1 MLQDPSQVVWQN
13 IEITKRGRCCR
24 GTGVAIVTALLLCV
38 SIVFLVLIA
47 ALQVKYKSAL
57 PGSTVCD
64 SVLPAVAFGETV
76 DSLGHLPSGVT
87 LPAGLTL
94 VKNASEP
101 FCASYGMVQLRWTA
115 TNTSIQPLTSVTAQD
130 SCLNECYAPKN
141 SPGTCTVEAVLVP
154 GTGSGAANSGTTTN
168 LTYVRSEVVAC
179 YCLQQLDEALS
190 SVNSVFT
197 ATRALLSNE
206 EQFCLDTALD
216 FLRYQ
221 AIRVAAASVV
231 AIINLALALC
241 IRLLTNSEGHE
252 DLDSLQRS
260 TALKAF
266 LAQFI
271 NTALLSFVI
280 DAAMP
285 IISTVLGVT
294 VPIYASNGPLWH
306 YTVGASLCLTMIIN
320 AFAQHARTLLLLL
333 LVHPCLRCGG
343 TRGALHQDELNVKLA
358 PPEFLIANRTAD
370 VLLTFATC
378 FMYSAGNPVILVIG
392 AGSVLVSY
400 YVDQLSL
407 LRVYRRPPRFN
418 AGSAKFIASVL
429 PFAIVAHLVIAIWQY
444 SDPLVLQSQSALG
457 DSSEEV
463 LRSGVSTLST
473 EMGGFS
479 LVNDATSS
487 TMKRMLKESTFPLT
501 VILIAFVSVWFLL
514 STAGRA
520 ALAFAEEVL
529 QLCCGRCSVRRCCG
543 CCAKGPTLYER
554 QRPRLRNSPF
564 TGPFAAPLNAT
575 QHHELNAWEWSA
587 GARLYTDPFGQLVK
601 AWVWPYRDN
610 EGPALTVRDA
620 IATEDGAAVKG
631 HGANAP
637 VSADAALRMAS
648 TVRAATD
655 ALPLSARADKQY
667 GQRLRTWEV
676 VSLTGL
682 ASFHIEDNPLY
693 SPALMAV
700 HAARAL
706 LPSADGAPAGA
717 TPATDTATVAAA
729 GASAGHPAGPSA
741 EERVARI
748 VDMDDPSSPGAA
760 LHGASASGSLAVGT
774 DAALGG
780 ARAVSPATDVRM
792 VTVRPKARDP
802 AAAAGARPSEE
813 DGAAGGSSSPRAG
826 AEAAA
831 GGGTARLAR
840 SGAGTR
846 GSMQDVAA
854 AMTVFKRAG
863 KHRQWRGRTAL
874 AGISLPAQ
882 MRQHSGLASPL
893 GDAEAAEA
901 AGNETLENGSASAR
915 GTRGGSSS
923 ARGSARGPA
932 SASVRM
938 PPSHAAAYT
947 DAQLASMGFP
957 SQLNVVAISEEDEE
971 DGGEDSDSGAEARAG
986 APGLRAIANSR
997 AVAGL
1002 LTAMSRR
1009 DLSTRH
1015 LFTPTG
1021 ASTAAGAD
1029 GRSGPTLAVS
1039 QASAAARGPGVFQL
1053 RPGRVMPAPQ
1063 TVAEAVE
1070 PLQGAP
1076 TAASPA
1082 CSAAGGR
1089 GGEVADDM
1097 PAAVEEER
1105 PAVGIGSRS
1114 GASGAARLPIASPV
1128 STTGPGHRLAPSTAP
1143 ESIAVNPLV

>member
-1 MLQDPSQVVWQN
+1 
-13 IEITKRGRCCR
+13 
-24 GTGVAIVTALLLCV
+24 
-38 SIVFLVLIA
+38 
-47 ALQVKYKSAL
+47 
-57 PGSTVCD
+57 
-64 SVLPAVAFGETV
+64 VLPAVAFGTTV
-76 DSLGHLPSGVT
+76 DSQGHLPSGVT
-87 LPAGLTL
+87 LPTGLTL

-101 FCASYGMVQLRWTA
+101 FCASYGMVQLRWAA

-141 SPGTCTVEAVLVP
+141 SPGSCTVEAVLVP
-154 GTGSGAANSGTTTN
+154 GTGSGATDSGTAN
-168 LTYVRSEVVAC
+168 ITYVRSEVVAC

-190 SVNSVFT
+190 SVGGVFT
-197 ATRALLSNE
+197 ATKALLASE

-231 AIINLALALC
+231 AFINLALALC
-241 IRLLTNSEGHE
+241 IPLLTNSEGHE

-260 TALKAF
+260 TALKLF

-294 VPIYASNGPLWH
+294 VPIYAANGPLWH

-320 AFAQHARTLLLLL
+320 AFAQHARTLLLLV

-343 TRGALHQDELNVKLA
+343 TRGALHQDELNIKLA

-370 VLLTFATC
+370 VLLAFTTC
-378 FMYSAGNPVILVIG
+378 FMYSAGNPIILVIG
-392 AGSVLVSY
+392 VGSCLVSY
-400 YVDQLSL
+400 YVDQFTL

-444 SDPLVLQSQSALG
+444 SDPLVLQSQPALG

-487 TMKRMLKESTFPLT
+487 IMKRMLKESTFPLAA
-501 VILIAFVSVWFLL
+501 ILVAFVSVWFLLSTAGRAAAAILVAFVSVWFLL

-529 QLCCGRCSVRRCCG
+529 HLCCGRCSVRRCCG
-543 CCAKGPTLYER
+543 CFAKRPMLYER
-554 QRPRLRNSPF
+554 RRPRLRNSPF

-601 AWVWPYRDN
+601 VWVWPYRDN

-620 IATEDGAAVKG
+620 TAAEDGAAVKG
-631 HGANAP
+631 RAANAP
-637 VSADAALRMAS
+637 ASADAALRMAS

-655 ALPLSARADKQY
+655 ALPPSARADKQY

-706 LPSADGAPAGA
+706 LPTAEGAPAGA
-717 TPATDTATVAAA
+717 TPAGTTATATVAAA
-729 GASAGHPAGPSA
+729 GASADHPAGPGA
-741 EERVARI
+741 EEQVSRI
-748 VDMDDPSSPGAA
+748 VDIDDPASPGAA
-760 LHGASASGSLAVGT
+760 LHRASASGGLA
-774 DAALGG
+774 DAAAGA
-780 ARAVSPATDVRM
+780 ARAVSAATDVRM
-792 VTVRPKARDP
+792 VTVRPKVRDP
-802 AAAAGARPSEE
+802 ASAAGACPTEEEVAPGDSSSPRDAAAGA
-813 DGAAGGSSSPRAG
+813 DATGAAAVSS
-826 AEAAA
+826 
-831 GGGTARLAR
+831 TARLAR
-840 SGAGTR
+840 SGAGT
-846 GSMQDVAA
+846 GSSMQDVAA

-863 KHRQWRGRTAL
+863 RHRQWKGRTAL
-874 AGISLPAQ
+874 AGINLPAQ
-882 MRQHSGLASPL
+882 MRQHSGLVSPP
-893 GDAEAAEA
+893 GDADAAEA
-901 AGNETLENGSASAR
+901 AGDGTLEDGAASAR
-915 GTRGGSSS
+915 RAAGGSSS
-923 ARGSARGPA
+923 ARGAARPPA
-932 SASVRM
+932 SASFRL
-938 PPSHAAAYT
+938 PPAHAAAYT
-947 DAQLASMGFP
+947 DAQLESLGFP
-957 SQLNVVAISEEDEE
+957 SQLNVVAISEEGNED
-971 DGGEDSDSGAEARAG
+971 DGGDDSDSEAEARAR

-1002 LTAMSRR
+1002 LSAMSRR
-1009 DLSTRH
+1009 DLSIRH
-1015 LFTPTG
+1015 LTTP
-1021 ASTAAGAD
+1021 STAAGAD
-1029 GRSGPTLAVS
+1029 GRAGPALAVS
-1039 QASAAARGPGVFQL
+1039 QASAAARGPGIFQL
-1053 RPGRVMPAPQ
+1053 RPGRVVPAPP
-1063 TVAEAVE
+1063 TAAAAVE
-1070 PLQGAP
+1070 PLQGTLFATRP
-1076 TAASPA
+1076 SG
-1082 CSAAGGR
+1082 SAAGGR
-1089 GGEVADDM
+1089 GGEVANDM
-1097 PAAVEEER
+1097 PSAVEEER
-1105 PAVGIGSRS
+1105 PAVAIGSRS
-1114 GASGAARLPIASPV
+1114 GGSGAATLPVASPRRRFLRTAWRPAQCLRALL
-1128 STTGPGHRLAPSTAP
+1128 STLSYEIRRGLPTGTPHALSRGALATSQTRG
-1143 ESIAVNPLV
+1143 